1 MLKSIDTNTNII
13 VAKGNSIVAS
23 GHFIIGIWKSII
35 NQVESTIIITKESS
49 YYIVKHVSIRH
60 VET

>member
-35 NQVESTIIITKESS
+35 NQIESTIIITKESS
-49 YYIVKHVSIRH
+49 YNNVKHVSIRH

>member
-23 GHFIIGIWKSII
+23 GNFIIGIWKSII

>member
-23 GHFIIGIWKSII
+23 GNFIIGIWKSII
-35 NQVESTIIITKESS
+35 NQVESTIIIAYESS

-60 VET
+60 VVP

>member
-13 VAKGNSIVAS
+13 VA
-23 GHFIIGIWKSII
+23 KSII

>member
-35 NQVESTIIITKESS
+35 NQVESTIIIT
-49 YYIVKHVSIRH
+49 
-60 VET
+60 

>member
-23 GHFIIGIWKSII
+23 GNFIIGIYFLPDYCGFPVGGGLHDIAALVYK
-35 NQVESTIIITKESS
+35 T
-49 YYIVKHVSIRH
+49 
-60 VET
+60 

>member
-35 NQVESTIIITKESS
+35 NQVKSTIIITKESS